1 MLLHLYVQL
10 LALLPELIDDFCES
24 TVVRLLLFLLLAL
37 GAIRDGDL
45 PIGCDLLFKVF
56 CQRTHLILLV
66 FHALAKFIVV
76 PLRSNLILQ
85 LDQSTKVVLEFRQ
98 LAFNFDILRA

>member
-1 MLLHLYVQL
+1 MLLHLHVQL
-10 LALLPELIDDFCES
+10 LALLSELIDDFCES

-37 GAIRDGDL
+37 GAVGDGDL

-56 CQRTHLILLV
+56 CLRTHLILLV
-66 FHALAKFIVV
+66 FHALATVIVV